1 MAREQ
6 ARLPLQG
13 LQHRNAIAPEALHYR
28 TKTLMYLPLAN
39 GAGMMGVK

>member
-1 MAREQ
+1 MAWEGERS
-6 ARLPLQG
+6 PLQG
-13 LQHRNAIAPEALHYR
+13 LRHRDAIAPDALHYR